1 MRLNAFLSPI
11 LALVV
16 LAGFSGC
23 TDDSLESPGTD
34 VDTITVG
41 SLSVSYPS
49 DLSVKQNPTEGD
61 RRFGEIIPEALHARI
76 GSDDGTLEF
85 SIDEYTGIT
94 IEEVYTYEVSRFQQ
108 GAASA
113 DRLDDVVEGTG
124 QLFSNATI
132 REPQRSNLNGRDYVL
147 AGFELSNGVAVSN
160 LYISLR
166 PDAVGEVS
174 VVLTDELY
182 RTEKATIDYVMSNV
196 GVLTD
201 SS

>member
-1 MRLNAFLSPI
+1 MRLSTFLSPV
-11 LALVV
+11 LAFVV

-23 TDDSLESPGTD
+23 ADDSFDMADGGTE
-34 VDTITVG
+34 TIAVG
-41 SLSVSYPS
+41 SFLVSYPS
-49 DLSVKQNPTEGD
+49 DLSVRQNPTEGD
-61 RRFGEIIPEALHARI
+61 RHFGEMIPEALHARI
-76 GSDDGTLEF
+76 GSDDGVLEF

-94 IEEVYTYEVSRFQQ
+94 IEEVYAYEVSNFQQ

-124 QLFSNATI
+124 QLFSNAVI
-132 REPQRSNLNGRDYVL
+132 REPQRGSLNGRDCVL
-147 AGFELSNGVAVSN
+147 AGFELSNGVSVSN

-166 PDAVGEVS
+166 SDAVGEVS
-174 VVLTDELY
+174 VVLTDKLY
-182 RTEKATIDYVMSNV
+182 HAEKATIDYVMSNV